1 MAGLN
6 KASMAKVKD
15 AAAGKT
21 CRCGHSVDH
30 VMVSPEPEYNGWGQ
44 FWSLFMGVSTAPIK
58 LTFTCRVC
66 KGVLYTTK
74 DSTVLERFI

>member
-1 MAGLN
+1 MASLR
-6 KASMAKVKD
+6 KDAMAKVID

-30 VMVSPEPEYNGWGQ
+30 VMVSPEPTYNGWGT

-58 LTFTCRVC
+58 LTFSCRVC
-66 KGVLYTTK
+66 KGVLLVTR
-74 DSTVLERFI
+74 DPTVLESFI